1 MTNVPIA
8 HAGVVIAYVGKV
20 GVDVTG
26 DSFKHGNLVMK
37 GQKGVC
43 VDPLDPG
50 KYPINPYTHK
60 VENVP
65 TANVVLNWATG
76 KTEAHMLDKNLS
88 TITVRSQDGFTFN
101 LDVSQIIHIPRSD
114 APKVIARFGSV
125 ANLVTQVLEPT
136 IGNYFRNAAQGSD
149 AIDFLK
155 SRQERQLDA
164 KSRISAA
171 LADYNVVAVDT
182 LIGDIIPPPELMK
195 TLTDRKIAEQ
205 EKVTYFT
212 QMEAQ
217 TTKQALEQATALA
230 ATQARVVDAERSV
243 TIAEFGARASVKRAE
258 GEAEAKK
265 VQATADAM
273 VIATVGNAEAGKTRA
288 IGTAEAEVTKA
299 KIDSMEAGNFAAVQ
313 IAKALAE
320 HNIKLVPE
328 ILVSGGGAAGS
339 GTLVD
344 VLLANMIRD
353 QLGNKAPDAR
363 R

>member
-1 MTNVPIA
+1 
-8 HAGVVIAYVGKV
+8 
-20 GVDVTG
+20 
-26 DSFKHGNLVMK
+26 
-37 GQKGVC
+37 
-43 VDPLDPG
+43 
-50 KYPINPYTHK
+50 
-60 VENVP
+60 
-65 TANVVLNWATG
+65 
-76 KTEAHMLDKNLS
+76 
-88 TITVRSQDGFTFN
+88 
-101 LDVSQIIHIPRSD
+101 
-114 APKVIARFGSV
+114 
-125 ANLVTQVLEPT
+125 
-136 IGNYFRNAAQGSD
+136 
-149 AIDFLK
+149 
-155 SRQERQLDA
+155 
-164 KSRISAA
+164 
-171 LADYNVVAVDT
+171 
-182 LIGDIIPPPELMK
+182 MK

-243 TIAEFGARASVKRAE
+243 TIAEFGARATVKRAE

-273 VIATVGNAEAGKTRA
+273 VTTTVGNAEAGKTRA

-328 ILVSGGGAAGS
+328 ILVSGGGGGN

-353 QLGNKAPDAR
+353 QLSNKGVGKSAVTVQSSDSKK
-363 R
+363 